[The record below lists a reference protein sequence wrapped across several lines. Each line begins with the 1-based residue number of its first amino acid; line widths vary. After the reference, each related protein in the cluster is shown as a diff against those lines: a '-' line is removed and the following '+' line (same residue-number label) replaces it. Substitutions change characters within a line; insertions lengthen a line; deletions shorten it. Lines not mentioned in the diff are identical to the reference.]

1 MIFLT
6 IFLLQSYISHNQP
19 YLPCS
24 ALTES
29 YKKLGFC
36 RIFEAAQLW
45 GSLPKVS
52 EASLGRLP
60 NLLTSNRKGLTMFK
74 KRVKVLKERFLQRKW
89 CCKEQQ
95 CARLGSFSPVGSW
108 SRVEQGQGHRHIIH
122 QQLVNFPT
130 SCHPLK

>member
-29 YKKLGFC
+29 NKKMGVC

-45 GSLPKVS
+45 DSLPKVS

-74 KRVKVLKERFLQRKW
+74 KRMKVLKERFLQRKW

-108 SRVEQGQGHRHIIH
+108 SRVEQGQGHRHTPQIIH
-122 QQLVNFPT
+122 QQLV